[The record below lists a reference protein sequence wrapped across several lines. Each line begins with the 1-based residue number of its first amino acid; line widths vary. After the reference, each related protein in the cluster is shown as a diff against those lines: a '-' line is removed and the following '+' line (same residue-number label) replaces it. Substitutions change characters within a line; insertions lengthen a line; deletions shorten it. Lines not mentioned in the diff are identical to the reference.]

1 MKSAIFAAAALGT
14 FSIASAQLFNEF
26 ESNPPGGDPTDS
38 IFELTGDAN
47 TSWTGVIVSLDSDN
61 GVGTVDRL
69 YNFTVNFDANGIG
82 VVSGPDLENPSFTL
96 ILTDTFSGLLGDDL
110 DTDDDGVLDINPFG
124 TVFDS
129 INVSDAPGDDGL
141 GYADD
146 FGGTSLINVG
156 FEPEIVFRDSM
167 SGLWYQAM
175 TPGSFTGAVVF
186 DADGND
192 VTTAAW
198 VGDPFNT
205 SYGPNVTGAVNP
217 FIDPVP
223 EPATLTILGL
233 AAAAFARKRRK

>member
-14 FSIASAQLFNEF
+14 FSVASAQLFNEF

-38 IFELTGDAN
+38 TFELSGTAN
-47 TSWTGVIVSLDSDN
+47 TSWTGFIISLDSDAAI
-61 GVGTVDRL
+61 GTVDRV
-69 YNFTVNFDANGIG
+69 YNFTVNFGANGLGI
-82 VVSGPDLENPSFTL
+82 VTGPDLENPSFTL
-96 ILTDTFSGLLGDDL
+96 ILTDSFSGSLGDDL
-110 DTDDDGVLDINPFG
+110 DLDGDGVLDINPFG

-129 INVSDAPGDDGL
+129 INVSDQVEDDGL

-146 FGGTSLINVG
+146 FGGTSLVNVG
-156 FEPEIVFRDSM
+156 FEPEMVFRDSM
-167 SGLWYQAM
+167 SGLWYQSM
-175 TPGSFTGAVVF
+175 TAGSFAGAVVF

-192 VTTAAW
+192 VTGANW

-205 SYGPNVTGAVNP
+205 SYGPNVTGETNA

-223 EPATLTILGL
+223 EPATMAILGL